1 MDWFH
6 FETNGCN
13 ILKSVLDKLVYEYF
27 GEGSTIKYQ
36 PPILI
41 DGEPSSTYYRLEYGG
56 ESPACDEGNCRGPHY
71 CTKEVADAGNIWG
84 AYSIL
89 SMKLVQ
95 SLTT

>member
-13 ILKSVLDKLVYEYF
+13 LKSVLDKLVYEYF

-41 DGEPSSTYYRLEYGG
+41 DGEPSSTYYRLEYGVNL
-56 ESPACDEGNCRGPHY
+56 PLV
-71 CTKEVADAGNIWG
+71 TKATVVVHITALKRWPMQAISGVRIQFS
-84 AYSIL
+84 A
-89 SMKLVQ
+89 
-95 SLTT
+95 